1 MINIAV
7 ELEEWKLKYQGI
19 IVEEMLDKEFSFRV
33 EFQNAIISRDN
44 IKKIVDG
51 KFKAWVE

>member
-1 MINIAV
+1 
-7 ELEEWKLKYQGI
+7 
-19 IVEEMLDKEFSFRV
+19 MLDKEFSFRV

-51 KFKAWVE
+51 KFKA